1 MSRCPDC
8 GERSP
13 NLATF
18 CIVCGACLRPP
29 ATLPSNR
36 IASATGPTVRLRA
49 ANARTARQAAP
60 AYEAGSP
67 RRASISQGL
76 IPLLGLLFGVLF
88 ITGFAQL
95 IAIGGLSVSSLSLA
109 AVLVGGGLVAERAW
123 VNGELWR
130 GSRGML
136 LWSALLWLLATDSIF
151 PWAPLALLGW
161 CALHPRWYGR
171 RP

>member
-1 MSRCPDC
+1 
-8 GERSP
+8 
-13 NLATF
+13 
-18 CIVCGACLRPP
+18 
-29 ATLPSNR
+29 
-36 IASATGPTVRLRA
+36 
-49 ANARTARQAAP
+49 
-60 AYEAGSP
+60 
-67 RRASISQGL
+67 L